1 MSTDT
6 LISEL
11 LRRYTELLDSGH
23 PASAEEL
30 GRDYTELLA
39 ELKQH
44 IEAAPAGAPAHPA
57 TTRTDTAPPT
67 PPHAGN
73 GGPDSPGPP
82 AEPTPPTRYRPLRF
96 HARGGLGEVFVAEDL
111 ELHRTVALKRIR
123 PPLARDPDS
132 RQRFVL
138 EARLTG
144 RLEHPGIVPVHGLV
158 YDTADGPSYAM
169 RFIQGETLSEAI
181 RRFHEADR
189 RGRDPGEREVALR
202 QLLGRFVAACN
213 AVAYAHSRGILHRD
227 LKPSNIL
234 VDRYGETLVADWGLA
249 KDTLAAGRGPEGR
262 PVDGGG
268 STSGSGSPTPTRG
281 GRGFGTRGF
290 MSPEQAAGDWDRVGP
305 ASDVYALGATLR
317 TVLTGHWPA
326 VTGPTAGQPAQLA
339 GGLPAAPPRPAP
351 VARPLRAICD
361 KAMAPDP
368 RDRYATALDLA
379 TDVEQWLAGEPVSA
393 WPEPPAARARRWLGR
408 HRTLTAVAL
417 AAVLVAAAC
426 LGVAT
431 GLLAAAGEREHR
443 ERARAEANFQL
454 ARAAVD
460 RYYTEVSQDVLLN
473 QPGMEDL
480 RRRLLETAREF
491 YRVLV
496 RQGSDDPAV
505 RAEYGRTHWRLA
517 FITSAID
524 SKPQAV
530 EDYRRAVAV
539 FEELVGAHP
548 EVRSYRYD
556 LGKSYNNL
564 GLTYGEIGQPAE
576 AEAAYDRALA
586 LFEELAAEDPAEPEY
601 AKGVAATQN
610 NRGLF
615 YRARGDNARAEEA
628 HQKALAVRERLAR
641 EHTRV
646 AEFQHDHAAS
656 LNNLGVVYL
665 ATRRR
670 EKAEEAYKEALA
682 IRRRLVEAHPGFATY
697 RHDLANSH
705 NNLAQLYSTSD
716 RPGEAEAAFQAA
728 EAIWIQLVR
737 DHPRVVEYHNGL
749 AANHTNRAGL
759 LARTSRPREA
769 EECFRQAITLYED
782 LARAHPARTQFAVRR
797 GASYCNMGTFLKE
810 QNDPTAALEWY
821 ARAIPLL
828 EGVLNAEPE
837 QADARRFLRNAH
849 WGRGEALT
857 LLKRHPE
864 AIADFDRAAE
874 LATGPGREMMQMQRA
889 GALARMGRHAQAV
902 AEAER
907 LASRPAAAPGVLY
920 NVACVYAL
928 AAGAVPGDAELAEAE
943 RARLA
948 ERYAVRAVEL
958 LTQLHAAGFF
968 KSRSMVEHL
977 HQDRDLD
984 ALRSRADLGRLLEQL
999 QPVRKGPKD

>member
-6 LISEL
+6 RISEL
-11 LRRYTELLDSGH
+11 LRRYTELLGSGH
-23 PASAEEL
+23 PAPAEEL
-30 GRDYTELLA
+30 CRDYPELLA
-39 ELKQH
+39 DLKRH
-44 IEAAPAGAPAHPA
+44 IEDARAGEPAHFAATQTGTAPL
-57 TTRTDTAPPT
+57 TTRR
-67 PPHAGN
+67 AGN
-73 GGPDSPGPP
+73 GGPASPGPP
-82 AEPTPPTRYRPLRF
+82 AEPAPSSRYRPLQF
-96 HARGGLGEVFVAEDL
+96 HAGGGLGEVFVAEDL
-111 ELHRTVALKRIR
+111 ELNRSVALKRIR
-123 PPLARDPDS
+123 PLLAHDPDS

-138 EARLTG
+138 EAQLTG

-158 YDTADGPSYAM
+158 YDTDGVPSYAM
-169 RFIQGETLSEAI
+169 RYIQGETLNEAI
-181 RRFHEADR
+181 RRFHDADR
-189 RGRDPGEREVALR
+189 RRRDPGEREVAMR

-249 KDTLAAGRGPEGR
+249 KDTRAAESGPEGL
-262 PVDGGG
+262 PAAADGA
-268 STSGSGSPTPTRG
+268 TSVSASPSPTRG
-281 GRGFGTRGF
+281 GKWFGTRGF
-290 MSPEQAAGDWDRVGP
+290 MSPEQAAGEWDRVGP
-305 ASDVYALGATLR
+305 ASDIYALGATLR
-317 TVLTGHWPA
+317 SILTGQCPAAAGPA
-326 VTGPTAGQPAQLA
+326 VGQPAPVDE
-339 GGLPAAPPRPAP
+339 GPPAAPPRPAP
-351 VARPLRAICD
+351 IPRPLRSICD
-361 KAMAPDP
+361 KATAPDP
-368 RDRYATALDLA
+368 RDRHTTALGLA

-393 WPEPPAARARRWLGR
+393 WREPWAARARRWLNR
-408 HRTLTAVAL
+408 HRTLTAVAV
-417 AAVLVAAAC
+417 AAVLVATVC

-431 GLLAAAGEREHR
+431 GLLVAAREREHR

-480 RRRLLETAREF
+480 RRRLLETARDY
-491 YRVLV
+491 YRELV
-496 RQGSDDPAV
+496 RHSSDDPVV

-530 EDYRRAVAV
+530 EDYRQAVAV
-539 FEELVGAHP
+539 FEELVGAYP

-564 GLTYGEIGQPAE
+564 GLTYSEIGQPAE

-586 LFEELAAEDPAEPEY
+586 LFEKLAAEDSAEPDY

-610 NRGLF
+610 NRGMF
-615 YRARGDNARAEEA
+615 YRGRRDNTRAEEA
-628 HQKALAVRERLAR
+628 HQKALAIRERLAR
-641 EHTRV
+641 EHPRV

-670 EKAEEAYKEALA
+670 DKAEEAYTEALA
-682 IRRRLVEAHPGFATY
+682 IRQRLVEGHPGFAKY

-716 RPGEAEAAFQAA
+716 RPIEAEAAFQAA
-728 EAIWIQLVR
+728 EAIWKQLVR
-737 DHPRVVEYHNGL
+737 DHARVVEYHNGL
-749 AANHTNRAGL
+749 AANYTNRAGL
-759 LARTSRPREA
+759 LARTYRQREA
-769 EECFRQAITLYED
+769 EDCFLQAITIYED
-782 LARAHPARTQFAVRR
+782 LARAHPTQTQFAVRR

-810 QNDPTAALEWY
+810 QNDSTAALGWY

-828 EGVLNAEPE
+828 EGVLKAEPE
-837 QADARRFLRNAH
+837 QADARQFLRNVH

-857 LLKRHPE
+857 LLKRHPD
-864 AIADFDRAAE
+864 AIADFDRAAA
-874 LATGPGREMMQMQRA
+874 LATGPGREMMQTQRA
-889 GALARMGRHAQAV
+889 GALARMGQHAQAV

-907 LASRPAAAPGVLY
+907 MASQPGAAPGVLY

-928 AAGAVPGDAELAEAE
+928 AAEAVQLDAELTVVE
-943 RARLA
+943 RARLT
-948 ERYAVRAVEL
+948 ERYAVRSLEL

-968 KSRSMVEHL
+968 KGRAMVEQL
-977 HQDRDLD
+977 HQDHDLD
-984 ALRSRADLGRLLEQL
+984 AVRSRADLKRLIEQL
-999 QPVRKGPKD
+999 QPMGKGPMD